1 MIKEDEILSSE
12 SLSFEAER
20 LEFSRI
26 RKLYFE
32 NFISGNRSAAEKI
45 LEMKQFF
52 SNFENPL
59 NYEPFIDEADIPLLW
74 SWDNPYIIA
83 FENELKEKLSLFR
96 SKHIELKK
104 HFSKIFLEEDK
115 NKKEINLKLFLGLTK
130 SFFGINHIL
139 IPLLKSI
146 VFLYNKSS
154 INYDLALKELN
165 DSENMLVYLDP
176 SKSCKKVFTYLINL
190 YKAYAYNKI
199 GSYNEAEERINICLY
214 SNPNGINI
222 HFFRCNFYTKLN
234 QFDKVEDSLNKIVSL
249 DLEKIKNA
257 LDKNNLNQ
265 FYYSLQNPTLP
276 NIFNFNNLA
285 SINKIINKVLSTNF
299 DKKITF
305 DNLEKRISA
314 INEINLV
321 EYLDDT
327 FIEKII
333 FLNHIFS
340 DKNNINTVFFKLIIP
355 IIEDTF
361 LHLVENLKEN
371 VKKNYYA
378 ELYSKLNDY
387 DKRIRELNNKKNEL
401 SDELIKLKEQAEKKM
416 QESIKLFD
424 ESISNAIAESEQLL
438 SNVDLESKLNPF
450 EALQNSMIYNFISS
464 IFVFL
469 LAIFANYINID
480 NNLSSKAYS
489 VMSYL
494 IIEGIKWAAITFLI
508 GIVISLVYAMFV
520 FIEKTNFQQNL
531 KRKIAQLKKEKEFNI
546 DLIRKDFNKKISAL
560 TEENNSKR
568 ELYEKRIEELRK
580 EKLETEN
587 SLKAKAEQN
596 MQPIM
601 DKINL
606 ALNPTLN
613 NTTPSE

>member
-45 LEMKQFF
+45 LEMKHFF

-96 SKHIELKK
+96 SKHIDLKK

-285 SINKIINKVLSTNF
+285 SINEIINKVLSTNF

-355 IIEDTF
+355 IVEEKF
-361 LHLVENLKEN
+361 LNLVENLKEN

-401 SDELIKLKEQAEKKM
+401 SEELIKLKEQAEKKM

-480 NNLSSKAYS
+480 NNLSGKVYS

-508 GIVISLVYAMFV
+508 GIVISLAYAIFV

-613 NTTPSE
+613 NSTPSE

>member
-1 MIKEDEILSSE
+1 LIKEDEILSSE

-45 LEMKQFF
+45 LEMKHFF

-96 SKHIELKK
+96 SKHIDLKK

-285 SINKIINKVLSTNF
+285 SINEIINKVLSTNF

-355 IIEDTF
+355 IVEEKF
-361 LHLVENLKEN
+361 LNLVENLKEN

-401 SDELIKLKEQAEKKM
+401 SEELIKLKEQAEKKM

-480 NNLSSKAYS
+480 NNLSGKVYS

-508 GIVISLVYAMFV
+508 GIVISLAYAIFV

-613 NTTPSE
+613 NSTPSE